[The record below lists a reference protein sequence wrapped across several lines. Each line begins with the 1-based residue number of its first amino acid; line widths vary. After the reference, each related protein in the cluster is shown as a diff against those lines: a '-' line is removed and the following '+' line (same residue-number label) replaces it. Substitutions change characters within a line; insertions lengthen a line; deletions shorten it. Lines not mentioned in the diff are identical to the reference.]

1 MVGTQAGDQIFVPTR
16 IQYKQQS
23 RIVDKEFEDVDV
35 PQNETYVGSLEQFGV
50 RVISDMSLD
59 RFQDLSFSS
68 INNMEMLASI
78 VDQYGEVLLHYP
90 IGSKHTISIKDIL
103 NACNISLEDETDAI
117 HLKSQNRPYIR
128 DKGTIISAELN
139 LDNTLGMTFTK
150 WLFEPTP
157 VPAIR
162 YKFKRVPKSKYS
174 LDEVSETDNNERMI
188 IRRHGLL
195 INFRVTGKV
204 ARISYWNLMQSIFSG
219 LVFFRIGTEFVSIV
233 GYFLSWK
240 IKSE

>member
-128 DKGTIISAELN
+128 DKGIL
-139 LDNTLGMTFTK
+139 MTPFQLK
-150 WLFEPTP
+150 PQ
-157 VPAIR
+157 VQ
-162 YKFKRVPKSKYS
+162 
-174 LDEVSETDNNERMI
+174 
-188 IRRHGLL
+188 
-195 INFRVTGKV
+195 
-204 ARISYWNLMQSIFSG
+204 SYLQN
-219 LVFFRIGTEFVSIV
+219 
-233 GYFLSWK
+233 
-240 IKSE
+240 